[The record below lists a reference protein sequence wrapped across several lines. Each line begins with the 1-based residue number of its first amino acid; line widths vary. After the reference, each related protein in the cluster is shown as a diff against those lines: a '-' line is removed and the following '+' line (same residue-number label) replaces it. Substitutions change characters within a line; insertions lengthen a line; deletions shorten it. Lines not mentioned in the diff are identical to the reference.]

1 MDGVQSY
8 REVRIENSCI
18 RRLMFVRLYK
28 EMKLNIIANLQ
39 ENESNGRHG
48 HGTRLLP
55 GKEDVH
61 ERSKKQ
67 DSDVAPKLYS
77 SNPYAR

>member
-1 MDGVQSY
+1 MDGVQCY

-18 RRLMFVRLYK
+18 RRLMFVRLDK
-28 EMKLNIIANLQ
+28 EMKLKIVANFQ
-39 ENESNGRHG
+39 KNESNGQHG

-55 GKEDVH
+55 RKEDVH
-61 ERSKKQ
+61 EGLKKQ
-67 DSDVAPKLYS
+67 DSDVVPKLYS